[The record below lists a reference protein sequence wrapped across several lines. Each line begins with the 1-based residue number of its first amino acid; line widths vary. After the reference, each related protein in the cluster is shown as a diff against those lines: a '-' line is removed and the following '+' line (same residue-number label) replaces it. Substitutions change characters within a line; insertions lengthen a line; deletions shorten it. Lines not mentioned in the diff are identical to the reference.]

1 MKNNFLKELY
11 KPSEE
16 LYNKILNRISNE
28 KSIVAM
34 RKRLI
39 FTSFVFAISISCF
52 VLSVIFFLSAASQ
65 SGFSQIFSLIFS
77 DFQIISSYSSSFVL
91 SLLESLP
98 ILNIV
103 LFLCMTLFVSF
114 VAKFLTKDIKNLV
127 FYTHAKY

>member
-1 MKNNFLKELY
+1 MKTNFLKELY

-39 FTSFVFAISISCF
+39 FTSFVFAFSVSCF
-52 VLSVIFFLSAASQ
+52 VLSGLFFLSAVSK
-65 SGFSQIFSLIFS
+65 SGFFQMFSLIFS
-77 DFQIISSYSSSFVL
+77 DFKVISSYSTSFIL

-98 ILNIV
+98 IFNIILSLV
-103 LFLCMTLFVSF
+103 MVLFVSF

-127 FYTHAKY
+127 FYTHIKY